1 MNDKEDQNINKQL
14 DTSKLDWTFCP
25 ICGTKLP
32 SIQNLRFCIKCG
44 TNLKHIKDHKS
55 LPSETPSKVS
65 KYSPKYQ
72 PTYITYK
79 RPKIAD
85 KDLINIKE
93 HNIWGPGISIG
104 LTMASYFLMNLI
116 VAALSFLIIFL
127 SFDLNATYNLISNSY
142 FTALIS
148 LVELIFLLFP
158 LIFAG
163 KYLENPTLK
172 NRFIL
177 LGFTT
182 RGYDKKG
189 IVREIFIGL
198 GFAVVGVIMVNSI
211 AFLLEIIIE
220 FALGAEIIRDTG
232 GLTTDI
238 FPQDIGSLIVFS
250 IVMIVVIGTTE
261 EILFRGFLQ
270 KGLVRKV
277 GNKWGIIIT
286 ALIFTMIHL
295 IGIFTVAIFSPA
307 LALIYFLLSFFPYF
321 AISLLLGWIYHWRKE
336 NLLAVMI
343 THGVYDVLTI
353 LIAYTLFNFF

>member
-1 MNDKEDQNINKQL
+1 MNEKEDQNLHKQS
-14 DTSKLDWTFCP
+14 DPSKSDWSFCP
-25 ICGTKLP
+25 ICGNELP
-32 SIQNLRFCIKCG
+32 NIQNLRFCIKCG
-44 TNLKHIKDHKS
+44 TNLKYLKDHKT
-55 LPSETPSKVS
+55 LPSESPYKVS
-65 KYSPKYQ
+65 KYTPKYL
-72 PTYITYK
+72 PTYITHK

-93 HNIWGPGISIG
+93 HKIWGPGISIG
-104 LTMASYFLMNLI
+104 LTMASYFMMNLI
-116 VAALSFLIIFL
+116 VFAISFLIIFV
-127 SFDLNATYNLISNSY
+127 SFDLNLISNSY

-148 LVELIFLLFP
+148 LVELVFLLFP

-198 GFAVVGVIMVNSI
+198 GFAVAGVIMVNGISI
-211 AFLLEIIIE
+211 LLEIIIE
-220 FALGAEIIRDTG
+220 FAFGTQIVRDTG
-232 GLTTDI
+232 GLETGI
-238 FPQDIGSLIVFS
+238 IPQDIGSLILLCV
-250 IVMIVVIGTTE
+250 VMIVVIGTSE

-277 GNKWGIIIT
+277 GNTWGILIT
-286 ALIFTMIHL
+286 AIIFTMIHL
-295 IGIFTVAIFSPA
+295 IGVFTVAILSPL
-307 LALIYFLLSFFPYF
+307 LAVFYFLLSFFPYF
-321 AISLLLGWIYHWRKE
+321 AISLLLGWLYHWRKE

-343 THGVYDVLTI
+343 THGVYDVLTV
-353 LIAYTLFNFF
+353 LIVYFLFIFF